1 MGILTLWVSQPAS
14 MTLWINQMC
23 VQLGKNQSNAC
34 NSQLFTNPMD
44 EHSLIVLC
52 IHMLKKSKVS
62 RKIKND
68 SHCDEI
74 QNTKALNCRVCLQVT
89 CYWYV
94 VFKNFCNPLHL

>member
-52 IHMLKKSKVS
+52 IHMLKNKQSFQ
-62 RKIKND
+62 KN
-68 SHCDEI
+68 
-74 QNTKALNCRVCLQVT
+74 
-89 CYWYV
+89 
-94 VFKNFCNPLHL
+94 